1 MDQKGTAT
9 QADFRLGWEEWAA
22 LPDLGLPALKVK
34 VDTGARTS
42 ALHAFD
48 IEPFDDAGT
57 PRLRFGVHPVPG
69 RDDISVA
76 CTADVVDRREV
87 ISSNGEAELRYV
99 VRTDIRLGTRQWPI
113 EITLTNRTTMAYRML
128 LGRTALDEEIRVSPS
143 RSFCQP
149 KLNYDAYSDAETGQ
163 PRPLAIA
170 ILTREPEAYTTRRLI
185 DAGEAAGHRIDVID
199 TARCYMVID
208 ARAPEVHHDGTRLPR
223 YDAVIPRIGT
233 SMTAYGSA
241 VLRQFEMIG
250 TYCLNGSAGVT
261 ATRDKMA
268 AHQTLARAGLAMPLT
283 ALAHSPKDSQHLM
296 GRVGPAPLMV
306 KLMDAAPGQDVVL
319 AETQKSA
326 ESVISAFRGLKEDFL
341 VQSFQREAVSLRC
354 IVVGKKVAAALEW
367 PGNDDQSARKT
378 VLGIEERKSAIR
390 AAQAFGLGFAAVDM
404 LRTPHGPQLLKVSTT
419 PALEDAERLTGTDI
433 AFRVIENLTQRLR
446 PEHKPPRRKRKA
458 SAPRP

>member
-69 RDDISVA
+69 RDDISIV
-76 CTADVVDRREV
+76 CTADVADRREV

-99 VRTDIRLGTRQWPI
+99 IRTDIRIGTRQWPI

-143 RSFCQP
+143 ESFCQP
-149 KLNYDAYSDAETGQ
+149 KLTYDGYSGVETGH

-185 DAGEAAGHRIDVID
+185 DAGEAAGHRVDVID

-208 ARAPEVHHDGTRLPR
+208 ARTPEVHCDGARLPR

-268 AHQTLARAGLAMPLT
+268 AHQTLARAGLALPLT
-283 ALAHSPKDSQHLM
+283 ALAHSPKDSGNLM
-296 GRVGPAPLMV
+296 GLVGPAPLMV

-326 ESVISAFRGLKEDFL
+326 QTVISAFRGLKADFL
-341 VQSFQREAVSLRC
+341 VQSFLRDAVSLRFV
-354 IVVGKKVAAALEW
+354 IVGKKVVAAIEW
-367 PGNDDQSARKT
+367 PGNDTPSARTT
-378 VLGIEERKSAIR
+378 VPSGDERKSALR
-390 AAQAFGLGFAAVDM
+390 AAKAFGLGFAAVDM
-404 LRTPHGPQLLKVSTT
+404 LRTSDGPLVLKVSTT
-419 PALEDAERLTGTDI
+419 PALEDAERITAKDI
-433 AFRVIENLTQRLR
+433 AARVIDDLTQRLR
-446 PEHKPPRRKRKA
+446 PEPRPRKMKRKA
-458 SAPRP
+458 RSPRP

>member
-69 RDDISVA
+69 RDDISIV
-76 CTADVVDRREV
+76 CTADVADRREV

-99 VRTDIRLGTRQWPI
+99 IRTDIRIGTRQWPI

-143 RSFCQP
+143 ESFCQP
-149 KLNYDAYSDAETGQ
+149 KLTYDGYSGVETGH

-185 DAGEAAGHRIDVID
+185 DAGEAAGHRVDVID
-199 TARCYMVID
+199 TARCYMMID
-208 ARAPEVHHDGTRLPR
+208 ARTPEVHCDGARLPR
-223 YDAVIPRIGT
+223 YDAVIPRIGA

-261 ATRDKMA
+261 ATRDTMA
-268 AHQTLARAGLAMPLT
+268 AHQTLARAGLTLPVT
-283 ALAHSPKDSQHLM
+283 ALAHSPKDSGNLM
-296 GRVGPAPLMV
+296 GLVGPAPLMV
-306 KLMDAAPGQDVVL
+306 KLMDAPPGQDVVL
-319 AETQKSA
+319 AETRKSA
-326 ESVISAFRGLKEDFL
+326 QTVISAFRGLKADFL
-341 VQSFQREAVSLRC
+341 VQSFLRDAVSLRLV
-354 IVVGKKVAAALEW
+354 VVGKKVAAAVEW
-367 PGNDDQSARKT
+367 QGSDAPQVKKT
-378 VLGIEERKSAIR
+378 VPSAEERR
-390 AAQAFGLGFAAVDM
+390 AALRAAKAFGLGFAAVDM
-404 LRTPHGPQLLKVSTT
+404 LRRADGPMVLKVSTT
-419 PALEDAERLTGTDI
+419 PALEQAERITGKDI
-433 AFRVIENLTQRLR
+433 AARVIDDLTHRLR
-446 PEHKPPRRKRKA
+446 PEPRPRKMKRKVK
-458 SAPRP
+458 SPRP